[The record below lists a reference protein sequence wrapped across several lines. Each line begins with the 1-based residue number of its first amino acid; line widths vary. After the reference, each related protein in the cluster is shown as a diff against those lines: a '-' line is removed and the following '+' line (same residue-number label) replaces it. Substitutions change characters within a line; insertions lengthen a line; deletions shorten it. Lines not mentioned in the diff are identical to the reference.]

1 MASTQPPDSL
11 LDSPGAARPVAPI
24 AEKARTAS
32 AQLPLTL
39 WFTSLMLLFLA
50 VQGVR
55 AENPTPAL
63 NRCVAI
69 TWLLSVAA
77 FGYSVLRSVGWRPP
91 RLAALAAGLRAHRLE
106 VLAAVG
112 IGLAALA
119 LRTYQLTDHPYAF
132 INDEGSVGLEAVDI
146 WHGWGVNLFT
156 AGWSGYPRWAFVPTA
171 ISVGLFG
178 NTPFAVRIVSAL
190 AGALTVVFL
199 YLMGREAFG
208 PAVGLLAAGFLAALP
223 VHVHF
228 SRLGV
233 GNVVD
238 GLFGAVVLWL
248 TVRAIRRDR
257 VSSYLWAGLAA
268 GLTIYVYLGSRLVL
282 GLAVGLLAYQS
293 LRQRGYFSAHL
304 VHLLV
309 FAGAAV
315 VVAAPMAVYFAHA
328 PDTFMARVN
337 SEAIFR
343 NNWIADQM
351 ATGKT
356 FTEVLLDQFA
366 KSSLVYITQPAA
378 GGFFSSPVPLLSGVG
393 AIFALIGM
401 GVAFWRS
408 RQPFYLVTWV
418 WFWSV
423 VIFGGVLTINAPASE
438 RLVGSLP
445 PLALFVAFG
454 LTEAVGLAR
463 RFVVLPARW
472 GLALCAGAVALTGL
486 QGVSF
491 YFGQYRRVG
500 YFNDGSNELIL
511 ESLQYALREAPN
523 DRMFMITA
531 PFVKADFPNFNYLA
545 PDIEKQDL
553 DEVTPDTLAALP
565 HDRGA
570 LFIALPE
577 HRDDLETVAQYA
589 PGGKWLEV
597 PRKYRDG
604 LLYLAYQVPASVW
617 RAVPGG

>member
-1 MASTQPPDSL
+1 MASSQSPDAL
-11 LDSPGAARPVAPI
+11 LDSPVAAPPAP
-24 AEKARTAS
+24 KAQAAS
-32 AQLPLTL
+32 APLTL

-55 AENPTPAL
+55 TAQPTPGL
-63 NRCVAI
+63 NRVVAI

-77 FGYSVLRSVGWRPP
+77 FGYSVLRTVGWQPP
-91 RLAALAAGLRAHRLE
+91 RLAALAAGLRVHRLE
-106 VLAAVG
+106 VLAVVG

-119 LRTYQLTDHPYAF
+119 LRTYQLADHPYAF

-146 WHGWGVNLFT
+146 WHGWGVDLFT
-156 AGWSGYPRWAFVPTA
+156 AGSANAASSKWAFVPAA

-178 NTPFAVRIVSAL
+178 NTVFAVRIVSAV

-199 YLMGREAFG
+199 YLLGREAFG
-208 PAVGLLAAGFLAALP
+208 PAVGLLAAGFLEALP
-223 VHVHF
+223 VHLHF

-238 GLFGAVVLWL
+238 GLFGSAVLWL
-248 TVRAIRRDR
+248 IVRAIRRNGI
-257 VSSYLWAGLAA
+257 SSYLWAGLAL
-268 GLTIYVYLGSRLVL
+268 GLTLYVYLGSRLVL
-282 GLAVGLLAYQS
+282 GLAVGLLGYQS

-304 VHLLV
+304 VHLAVL
-309 FAGAAV
+309 AGAAI
-315 VVAAPMAVYFAHA
+315 VVATPMAVYFAHT
-328 PDTFMARVN
+328 PDMFMARLN

-343 NNWIADQM
+343 NGWIGEQVA
-351 ATGKT
+351 AGRTVT
-356 FTEVLLDQFA
+356 AALFDQFA
-366 KSSLVYITQPAA
+366 KSTLVYISQPAA
-378 GGFFSSPVPLLSGVG
+378 GGFFNSPQPLLTGLG

-401 GVAFWRS
+401 GVAFWCS

-423 VIFGGVLTINAPASE
+423 VIIGGALTINAPSSQ

-454 LTEAVGLAR
+454 LTETVGLAR
-463 RFVVLPARW
+463 RFGVVPTRW
-472 GLALCAGAVALTGL
+472 GLALCAGVVAFTGW
-486 QGVSF
+486 QGASF

-511 ESLQYALREAPN
+511 ESLRYALREAPN
-523 DRMFMITA
+523 DRLYLIAA
-531 PFVKADFPNFNYLA
+531 PVVEVDFPNFHYLA

-553 DEVTPDTLAALP
+553 EAVTPDTLAALP
-565 HDRGA
+565 RDRGA
-570 LFIALPE
+570 LFVALPE

-589 PGGKWLEV
+589 PGGKWMEV

-604 LLYLAYQVPASVW
+604 LLYLAYQVPADVW
-617 RAVPGG
+617 QAVPGD